1 VDCGDIFGLAGEQ
14 DSLKAAFLVHTMDM
28 LGYDVVN
35 VGERELNFGQRFL
48 LDEFKK
54 TKMDLVSANLVL
66 AGSKKP
72 VAKPYVVRKAG
83 TVKVAFTGLIGKE
96 MKLRQF
102 PGDAPLEV
110 LDPAATMR
118 RLLPELRKKADV
130 VVVLSHLG
138 MTESQKLTI
147 EAPGIDVMVFGHQ
160 PGLYRTLAK
169 TQDVITVRGGERGQ
183 HIPQVHLVVEDKK
196 ITSFDGDVV
205 VLDEKIPADEAMAKH
220 VTEFENQL
228 NALRNNAAEASV
240 QKAEHATASQV
251 TGDRFLG
258 EQNCRRCHEAEFQK
272 VATHPHAHALETLT
286 KNQRDA
292 TPECLPCHVV
302 GMGSAGGFVSK
313 QGTPQLANV
322 QCESC
327 HGMGTQHPTEGAI
340 VGPDVCMKCHTHEQN
355 PDFQYDEM
363 VAKIVHWE

>member
-1 VDCGDIFGLAGEQ
+1 VDCGDVFGLAGEQ
-14 DSLKAAFLVHTMDM
+14 DSLKAAFLVQTMEM
-28 LGYDVVN
+28 LGYDIVN
-35 VGERELNFGQRFL
+35 IGERELNFGQRFL

-66 AGSKKP
+66 ASSKKP
-72 VAKPYVVRKAG
+72 LAKPFVVRKAG
-83 TVKVAFTGLIGKE
+83 TVRVAFAGLIGKD

-102 PGDAPLEV
+102 PGDPALEI
-110 LDPAATMR
+110 LDPASTMK
-118 RLLPELRKKADV
+118 RLLPEMRKKADV
-130 VVVLSHLG
+130 VVLLSHLG
-138 MTESQKLTI
+138 MTESQKLTV
-147 EAPGIDVMVFGHQ
+147 EVPGIDLMVFGHQ

-169 TQDVITVRGGERGQ
+169 TQEVITVRGGERGQ

-205 VLDEKIPADEAMAKH
+205 VLDDKMPADAAMAKH

-228 NALRNNAAEASV
+228 NARMNRAGEATA
-240 QKAEHATASQV
+240 QKAVEATQAQI
-251 TGDRFLG
+251 TGDRYLG
-258 EQNCRRCHEAEFQK
+258 EQNCRRCHEAEFEK
-272 VATHPHAHALETLT
+272 VSKHPHAHALETLT

-302 GMGSAGGFVSK
+302 GMGSSGGFVSK
-313 QGTPQLANV
+313 QGTPHMANV

-327 HGMGTQHPTEGAI
+327 HGMGTQHPTDGAI
-340 VGPDVCMKCHTHEQN
+340 VGPDVCMRCHTHEQN

-363 VAKIVHWE
+363 VAKIVHWD

>member
-1 VDCGDIFGLAGEQ
+1 MFGLAGEQ
-14 DSLKAAFLVHTMDM
+14 DSLKAAFLVETMDQ

-35 VGERELNFGQRFL
+35 VGERELNFGQAFL
-48 LDEFKK
+48 LNAYKK

-66 AGSKKP
+66 AGSRKP
-72 VAKPYVVRKAG
+72 FTKPYVVRKAG

-96 MKLRQF
+96 LKLREF
-102 PGDAPLEV
+102 PGDAKLEI
-110 LDPAATMR
+110 LDPAETMK
-118 RLLPELRKKADV
+118 RLLPEMRKKADV
-130 VVVLSHLG
+130 VVLLSHLG

-205 VLDEKIPADEAMAKH
+205 ILDDKIPADPAMNKH
-220 VTEFENQL
+220 VTDFENAL
-228 NALRNNAAEASV
+228 NEKRNKAAEATV
-240 QKAEHATASQV
+240 ENAEQKTHEQL
-251 TGDRFLG
+251 TGDRYLG

-272 VATHPHAHALETLT
+272 VASHPHAHALETLT

-302 GMGSAGGFVSK
+302 GMGSPGGFVSK
-313 QGTPQLANV
+313 QGTPQLGNV

-327 HGMGTQHPTEGAI
+327 HGMGTQHPTADAI

-363 VAKIVHWE
+363 VAKIVHWN